1 MVCFIAQVCFWRLL
15 GKHSDSLISILI
27 FASKIASIAKFL
39 TQRSIANLKNSVRPS
54 PPRLLGLKQG
64 DVAARRASRPNP
76 CRALNAAGAVGARK
90 LLAVLAVLE
99 AELDIVAQGQAGNL
113 DELRRERA
121 QSTSGPTVDAPG
133 TSSEGR
139 R

>member
-1 MVCFIAQVCFWRLL
+1 MQTLQEL
-15 GKHSDSLISILI
+15 GEAAATRRK
-27 FASKIASIAKFL
+27 
-39 TQRSIANLKNSVRPS
+39 
-54 PPRLLGLKQG
+54 LLGLKQG
-64 DVAARRASRPNP
+64 DVAAKAGVTPESLSRFE
-76 CRALNAAGAVGARK
+76 RGRSAEFGARK

>member
-1 MVCFIAQVCFWRLL
+1 MQTLHEL
-15 GKHSDSLISILI
+15 GQAGATRRK
-27 FASKIASIAKFL
+27 
-39 TQRSIANLKNSVRPS
+39 
-54 PPRLLGLKQG
+54 LLGLKQG
-64 DVAARRASRPNP
+64 DVAAKAGVTPESLSRFE
-76 CRALNAAGAVGARK
+76 RGRSAEFGARK